1 MLTFPTH
8 EAAMAI
14 TAEVQPL
21 KVIWLRPEGG
31 LRTREGAIVR
41 TVDLCRDA
49 PHLVAGL
56 EPPELQADFSAEEF
70 DSGSSAQS
78 DEEEASIAAAVR
90 AEVVGETLDLCD
102 SDARSLVEL
111 AEFHSKLKTPS
122 ATVSVT
128 APEHLAQE
136 LFTHKG
142 AGTLITRGERI
153 ISHSNLLTLD
163 VPRLNALISAAFGAP
178 LPEGYLE
185 GMAAAGRIDRI
196 YLSEGYRGAAVVL
209 HAPPEIV
216 AGTSAAAQAAGPI
229 NYLDKFAVDPSAQGD
244 KLGEVLWRAM
254 TQREHKLYWRSRSSN
269 RVNPWYYEQSHGCY
283 KEEVAGWTV
292 FWRNLAEEEVMGAVR
307 CALAVPP
314 TFPHRTPLDRLED
327 STVSEKT
334 GPAQQPQLK

>member
-1 MLTFPTH
+1 MLTFPTQ
-8 EAAMAI
+8 EAALAI
-14 TAEVQPL
+14 AGEVQPL

-31 LRTREGAIVR
+31 LRTRGTGEVVR
-41 TVDLCRDA
+41 SIDLCRDA
-49 PHLVAGL
+49 PHLVRGL

-70 DSGSSAQS
+70 DSGSSAVS

-90 AEVVGETLDLCD
+90 AEVVREALDLTEG
-102 SDARSLVEL
+102 DARSLVEL
-111 AEFHSKLKTPS
+111 ADFHSVLKTPS

-136 LFTHKG
+136 LVTHKG

-163 VPRLNALISAAFGAP
+163 VPRLNALISAAFGAS

-185 GMAAAGRIDRI
+185 GLAANGRIDRI
-196 YLSEGYRGAAVVL
+196 YVSEGYRGAAVVL
-209 HAPPEIV
+209 HAPPEISLN
-216 AGTSAAAQAAGPI
+216 TSASAQAAGPI

-283 KEEVAGWTV
+283 KENVAGWTV
-292 FWRNLAEEEVMGAVR
+292 FWRNLAEEEVMGAIR

-314 TFPHRTPLDRLED
+314 TFPHRSLLPEPGLADKAHPET
-327 STVSEKT
+327 
-334 GPAQQPQLK
+334 QPQLK